1 MKQKIIYI
9 AGLGHSGT
17 TILDMALSANSEVTG
32 LGEVKATLEQ
42 DFDKII
48 QKKIVHVCS
57 CGKTITECDFWNCFM
72 HQKVDSKL
80 PIEVKYKKLL
90 EYAKNEKGIQTILD
104 SSKNS
109 YGYLKYLKD
118 NYDLRVIFITR
129 DFRSWIY
136 SRFSR
141 SKKSMILLGY
151 RWWLENIK
159 IRMRIMKMDIP
170 IITIGYEELCM
181 FPELILKSICS
192 FTGIQYSPA
201 MLSPDKTASHIV
213 LGNIARIDK
222 EKRKSIVYDMRWM
235 TSIRLNLLLPL
246 FLPLMKWNKKT
257 VYSNVMLQKTKA
269 FNKKQRDFY
278 LFGDKN
284 KEMLIHE
291 FEKSKLKAS
300 NE

>member
-32 LGEVKATLEQ
+32 LGEIKATLEQ
-42 DFDKII
+42 NFEKII

-57 CGKTITECDFWNCFM
+57 CGKAITECAFWSNFL
-72 HQKVDSKL
+72 HQTIDIKQ

-90 EYAKNEKGIQTILD
+90 EYAKNEKSILTLLD

-109 YGYLKYLKD
+109 NSYLKFLKD
-118 NYDLRVIFITR
+118 NYDLRVIFIVR

-141 SKKSMILLGY
+141 SKKPMLLLGY
-151 RWWLENIK
+151 RWWLENLK
-159 IRMRIMKMDIP
+159 IRLRIKQMGIPMK
-170 IITIGYEELCM
+170 TIGYEELCM
-181 FPELILKSICS
+181 FPELVLNSLCS
-192 FTGIQYSPA
+192 FTGIDYSPA
-201 MLSPDKTASHIV
+201 MLSPDKTSSHIV

-222 EKRKSIVYDMRWM
+222 EKRKRIVYDMRWM
-235 TSIRLNLLLPL
+235 TSVRLNLLLPL
-246 FLPLMKWNKKT
+246 FFPLMKWNRKN
-257 VYSNVMLQKTKA
+257 VYSNVMLQKTNA

-278 LFGDKN
+278 IFGDKN
-284 KEMLIHE
+284 KEMLINE
-291 FEKSKLKAS
+291 FEKKRFEVS
-300 NE
+300 N